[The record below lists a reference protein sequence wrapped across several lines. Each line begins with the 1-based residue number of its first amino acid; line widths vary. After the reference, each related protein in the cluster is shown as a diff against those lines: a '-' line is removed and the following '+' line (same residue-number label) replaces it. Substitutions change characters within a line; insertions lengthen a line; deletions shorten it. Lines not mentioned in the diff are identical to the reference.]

1 MPMPLKINRTKNWF
15 MILCLFLSSLVL
27 ALLAAL
33 HANYASSL
41 EPEAM
46 AGKRRR
52 VNW

>member
-1 MPMPLKINRTKNWF
+1 MTLKINHTKKWYL
-15 MILCLFLSSLVL
+15 ILRLFLSSLVL
-27 ALLAAL
+27 APLGAL
-33 HANYASSL
+33 HANDASSL